1 MKNYAKSLVE
11 VEQILK
17 HLPQPYLAKIPK
29 DILNYIKENKDKNY
43 KWEYDEKKK
52 LKNQNINKETIAILS
67 YLNIKYLLN
76 NEQVEYMKKIHLLNE
91 RNNKK

>member
-1 MKNYAKSLVE
+1 MKDYAKSLVE

-29 DILNYIKENKDKNY
+29 DILNYIKENKDRNY
-43 KWEYDEKKK
+43 KWEYDVKKK
-52 LKNQNINKETIAILS
+52 LKNQDVKRDTIAILS

-76 NEQVEYMKKIHLLNE
+76 NEQVEYMKKIHSLHEKNIQ
-91 RNNKK
+91 